1 MIGAKLLVAGNAD
14 LLVQLIV
21 KILPFTFRV
30 DESLVS

>member
-1 MIGAKLLVAGNAD
+1 MVGAKLLVAGNAD
-14 LLVQLIV
+14 LLVQLTV